1 MNYKMIFYVL
11 ARMLKLLAGLLVVPM
26 IVSLIYEEPSN
37 VTVAFLAASIIS
49 FVLYSTINTITDDDS
64 ERDFYKR
71 EGFVIVTLTWI
82 AFSLIG
88 ALPFYLSGEIPSYI
102 DSLFETVLQ
111 RQVLLFCKI

>member
-26 IVSLIYEEPSN
+26 IVSLIYKEPSN

-82 AFSLIG
+82 ASVSYTHLDVYKRQ
-88 ALPFYLSGEIPSYI
+88 YLYFQNNLCENYF
-102 DSLFETVLQ
+102 LAYF
-111 RQVLLFCKI
+111 